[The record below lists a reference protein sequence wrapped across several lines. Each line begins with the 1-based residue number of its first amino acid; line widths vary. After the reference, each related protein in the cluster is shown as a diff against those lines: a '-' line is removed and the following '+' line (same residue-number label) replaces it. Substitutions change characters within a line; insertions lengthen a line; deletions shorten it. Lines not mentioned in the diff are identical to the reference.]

1 LCVIINLKHFKM
13 KNWVKILSYPVI
25 KLLKGFIVLFA
36 VKLFFLTGITVFNSC
51 QKEHEFLD
59 NTKQEEAL
67 HRYENFVVKS
77 ALNIQEFVENSN
89 HKTVVEKERGAED
102 ILIPLTDETKKM
114 LLAFGINNSDLSEE
128 FDDLNDPR
136 IITVGLAILA
146 GNHSDNYAQNLNFD
160 LFYSTIYANEYWDCA
175 VRALGISGAG
185 LAALAKGQL
194 TKEAIKMAVR
204 VAARSVGGY
213 IAAAFIV
220 ADFTSCMGWW

>member
-1 LCVIINLKHFKM
+1 M
-13 KNWVKILSYPVI
+13 KNWFRTLSCPVI
-25 KLLKGFIVLFA
+25 KLFKGFIVLFA
-36 VKLFFLTGITVFNSC
+36 VKLLFLTGITIFNSC
-51 QKEHEFLD
+51 QKEHELSV
-59 NTKQEEAL
+59 NIKQEEAL
-67 HRYENFVVKS
+67 QRYESIVFMASLK
-77 ALNIQEFVENSN
+77 IQEFVENSN
-89 HKTVVEKERGAED
+89 HKTLVENEREAED
-102 ILIPLTDETKKM
+102 ILMPLIDETKKM

-136 IITVGLAILA
+136 LIIAGLAILA
-146 GNHSDNYAQNLNFD
+146 GNNSDNHAQNFNFD
-160 LFYSTIYANEYWDCA
+160 LFYSTIHANEYWDCA

-185 LAALAKGQL
+185 LAALAKGKL